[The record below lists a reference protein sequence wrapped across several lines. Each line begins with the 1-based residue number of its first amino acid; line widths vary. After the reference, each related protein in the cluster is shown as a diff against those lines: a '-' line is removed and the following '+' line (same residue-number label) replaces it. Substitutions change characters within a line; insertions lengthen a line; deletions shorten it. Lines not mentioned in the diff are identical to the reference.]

1 MTHSLQHV
9 PPGTLQPWAKNP
21 RRIAP
26 DAVLRLATSIRELGW
41 GRPILARP
49 SDRTIVAGHRAHQA
63 ALLLGLE
70 EVPVVWRE
78 VSDAELERL
87 AIADNAHAEGGVW
100 DDELLGE
107 ILRDQAAAGYDVDLL
122 GLAEAQLVRL
132 LSEDQAAPVV
142 VPEAPRPPPVRRDPP
157 PAVPGGA
164 GGGIPSVVERW
175 LQDAAA
181 LEDGDAVGMTLRRCA
196 EDVLD
201 LDKGRIPP
209 FWSYY
214 GGKHLHAGRYPEPL
228 AGLPIVEPFAG
239 SAGYACRHG
248 RGRDVILVDADPIIS
263 AIWRWLISAT
273 PDDVLSIG
281 DIPEGGSVDDLQAP
295 QEARW
300 LAGFWCNAGAAT
312 PRKRPSKWTT
322 EGRAHAWGSQVRSR
336 IADNLS
342 GIRLWSVI
350 PGDYRSAPDIR
361 ATWFVDPPYQGAAG
375 SHYAKG
381 SDGLAYPEL
390 ALWCRSRTG
399 LTMVCESNRADWLPW
414 QFIKGLRSTVPGA
427 APDVMWCSDP
437 RAVSG
442 WWDQVPS
449 EAAP

>member
-1 MTHSLQHV
+1 MTHSLQNV

-157 PAVPGGA
+157 PPVAGDGPPPTAAVRQGESLELLRELPSASVDAVITDPPYSSGGQFRA
-164 GGGIPSVVERW
+164 DRVGGNRKYLGPEG
-175 LQDAAA
+175 AAA
-181 LEDGDAVGMTLRRCA
+181 LPDFEGDSRDQRAYALWCSIWLTEAHRVCRPGGVVVVATDWRQLGATCDAVQVGGWVLRGIVPWIEPGARPQQGRFSSDAEYFVWGSRGAMASEGECHPGHFVVPTPRDREHPTEKPLEVMRGLVRIVPVGSLVLDPFCGSGTTLVAALAEGRSALGFELSAHYVEVARNRCA
-196 EDVLD
+196 EAVLRC
-201 LDKGRIPP
+201 L
-209 FWSYY
+209 WAS
-214 GGKHLHAGRYPEPL
+214 
-228 AGLPIVEPFAG
+228 
-239 SAGYACRHG
+239 S
-248 RGRDVILVDADPIIS
+248 
-263 AIWRWLISAT
+263 
-273 PDDVLSIG
+273 DD
-281 DIPEGGSVDDLQAP
+281 
-295 QEARW
+295 
-300 LAGFWCNAGAAT
+300 
-312 PRKRPSKWTT
+312 T
-322 EGRAHAWGSQVRSR
+322 EGA
-336 IADNLS
+336 
-342 GIRLWSVI
+342 
-350 PGDYRSAPDIR
+350 
-361 ATWFVDPPYQGAAG
+361 
-375 SHYAKG
+375 
-381 SDGLAYPEL
+381 
-390 ALWCRSRTG
+390 
-399 LTMVCESNRADWLPW
+399 
-414 QFIKGLRSTVPGA
+414 VP
-427 APDVMWCSDP
+427 
-437 RAVSG
+437 
-442 WWDQVPS
+442 
-449 EAAP
+449 

>member
-132 LSEDQAAPVV
+132 LSEDQATPVV

-157 PAVPGGA
+157 PTVAGDGLPG
-164 GGGIPSVVERW
+164 VVERW
-175 LQDAAA
+175 LEEAAA
-181 LEDGDAVGMTLRRCA
+181 LEEGDAVGRTLRRCA
-196 EDVLD
+196 
-201 LDKGRIPP
+201 
-209 FWSYY
+209 
-214 GGKHLHAGRYPEPL
+214 
-228 AGLPIVEPFAG
+228 
-239 SAGYACRHG
+239 
-248 RGRDVILVDADPIIS
+248 
-263 AIWRWLISAT
+263 
-273 PDDVLSIG
+273 G
-281 DIPEGGSVDDLQAP
+281 D
-295 QEARW
+295 
-300 LAGFWCNAGAAT
+300 
-312 PRKRPSKWTT
+312 
-322 EGRAHAWGSQVRSR
+322 VRS
-336 IADNLS
+336 
-342 GIRLWSVI
+342 V
-350 PGDYRSAPDIR
+350 AP
-361 ATWFVDPPYQGAAG
+361 
-375 SHYAKG
+375 
-381 SDGLAYPEL
+381 
-390 ALWCRSRTG
+390 
-399 LTMVCESNRADWLPW
+399 
-414 QFIKGLRSTVPGA
+414 
-427 APDVMWCSDP
+427 
-437 RAVSG
+437 
-442 WWDQVPS
+442 
-449 EAAP
+449 